1 MNQPTSIVRCPTC
14 GKTIAWNEK
23 AEFRPFCSR
32 RCQLIDLGDWLT
44 EAHRIP
50 GDGDVTGDDD

>member
-1 MNQPTSIVRCPTC
+1 MTDPTPIVRCPTC
-14 GKTIAWNEK
+14 GKTLAWNDK

-50 GDGDVTGDDD
+50 DEGVPPADDD